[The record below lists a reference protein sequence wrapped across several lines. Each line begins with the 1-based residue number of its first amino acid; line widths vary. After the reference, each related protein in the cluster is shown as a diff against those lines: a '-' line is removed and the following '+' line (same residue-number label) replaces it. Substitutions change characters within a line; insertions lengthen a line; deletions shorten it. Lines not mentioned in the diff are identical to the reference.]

1 MEKDTITSIFNKLE
15 ILNFFYLRM
24 SLSKAGKKSVNRL
37 SSIQKE
43 KKSAVLVKVNGN
55 NKEEV
60 NADKNCLQSSS
71 FSHRQIQTHACI
83 QRHTRCILSKKAA
96 GLKGSC

>member
-1 MEKDTITSIFNKLE
+1 MDFFHHLLLSCISMWPIEAQLFNVKRNPVMEKDTITSIFNKLE

-43 KKSAVLVKVNGN
+43 KKIRSTCQG
-55 NKEEV
+55 
-60 NADKNCLQSSS
+60 Q
-71 FSHRQIQTHACI
+71 RQ
-83 QRHTRCILSKKAA
+83 
-96 GLKGSC
+96 

>member
-24 SLSKAGKKSVNRL
+24 SLSKAGKTSVNRL

-43 KKSAVLVKVNGN
+43 KKSAVLVKVNAN

-60 NADKNCLQSSS
+60 NADKNCLQSRALH
-71 FSHRQIQTHACI
+71 F
-83 QRHTRCILSKKAA
+83 HTDKYKHTLVY
-96 GLKGSC
+96 KGTRDAFLVRKLQG